1 MELSFRT
8 HTKEIITGE
17 RLVAALNQVADERI
31 ELYKRIRIEDAYA
44 DHVSEETKDQIL
56 AKDIQYAESIRRG
69 EINDF
74 TAWQNVNYALTNE
87 CVALLP

>member
-1 MELSFRT
+1 MLQSFRT
-8 HTKEIITGE
+8 HTGEIVTGE
-17 RLVAALNQVADERI
+17 RLVTALNQVADERI

-56 AKDIQYAESIRRG
+56 ASDIQYAESIRKG
-69 EINDF
+69 EINDL
-74 TAWQNVNYALTNE
+74 TAWQNLNYELTGE